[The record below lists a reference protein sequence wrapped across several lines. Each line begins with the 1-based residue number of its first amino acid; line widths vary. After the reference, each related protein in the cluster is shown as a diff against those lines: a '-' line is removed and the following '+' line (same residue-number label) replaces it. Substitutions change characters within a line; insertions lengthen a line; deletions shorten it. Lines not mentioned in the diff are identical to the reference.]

1 MWNNPVVTGR
11 CREIL
16 PVLVQNNRNIVGK
29 LVFLG
34 DTAAPV
40 LMERSRINH
49 SDPQTAVTYMCVFGC
64 SSISGLLSS
73 RCEDVI

>member
-11 CREIL
+11 CSEIL
-16 PVLVQNNRNIVGK
+16 PVLVQNNRNIVHK

-49 SDPQTAVTYMCVFGC
+49 SDPQTAVTYMPPACVRKPLAAAASVGY
-64 SSISGLLSS
+64 
-73 RCEDVI
+73 